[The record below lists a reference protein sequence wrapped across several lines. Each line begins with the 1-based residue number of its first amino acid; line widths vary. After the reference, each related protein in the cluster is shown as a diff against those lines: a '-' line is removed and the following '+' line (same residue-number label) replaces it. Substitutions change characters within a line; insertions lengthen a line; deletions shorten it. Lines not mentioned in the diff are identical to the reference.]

1 MDMIILYILLI
12 AYIAAINFYAFLL
25 VKTLSAKER
34 EAELHRQASPL
45 IDCAQDMQNAPN
57 SQGSLPTPQASPPQK
72 MIGKLCITGALGGAI
87 TIYVCMFIFKYRRSD
102 LLLMVLMPIL
112 GVLNVYLWVMLF
124 RSGFAFFVVR

>member
-25 VKTLSAKER
+25 VKTLAAKER
-34 EAELHRQASPL
+34 EAELERQASPL
-45 IDCAQDMQNAPN
+45 IHSAQDKQNA
-57 SQGSLPTPQASPPQK
+57 SLSPQASPPQK

-87 TIYVCMFIFKYRRSD
+87 TIYVCMFIFKFRRSD

-112 GVLNVYLWVMLF
+112 GVLNIYLWVLLF
-124 RSGFAFFVVR
+124 RSGFAFFIVR

>member
-25 VKTLSAKER
+25 VKTLAAKER
-34 EAELHRQASPL
+34 EAELNRQASPL
-45 IDCAQDMQNAPN
+45 IHSAQDAQDPQNA
-57 SQGSLPTPQASPPQK
+57 LPAPQASPPQK

-112 GVLNVYLWVMLF
+112 GVLNVYLWVILF
-124 RSGFAFFVVR
+124 RSGFAFFIVR